1 MMGKVHKEQQIS
13 FIRLTKKRLIMSKQE
28 QSLEK
33 LIVEILN
40 WKKNIR
46 SSKSVVKDPNTVE
59 EKLVN
64 GFRNFIK
71 SPFSTN

>member
-1 MMGKVHKEQQIS
+1 
-13 FIRLTKKRLIMSKQE
+13 MSKQE

-46 SSKSVVKDPNTVE
+46 SSKSVIKDPNTVE

-71 SPFSTN
+71 SPFSTD

>member
-1 MMGKVHKEQQIS
+1 MEKAHKEQLIS
-13 FIRLTKKRLIMSKQE
+13 FIRLNKKRLIMSKHE

-40 WKKNIR
+40 WKNNIR
-46 SSKSVVKDPNTVE
+46 SSKSVLKDPKTVE

-71 SPFSTN
+71 SPFSTD

>member
-1 MMGKVHKEQQIS
+1 
-13 FIRLTKKRLIMSKQE
+13 MSKQE
-28 QSLEK
+28 KSLGK

-46 SSKSVVKDPNTVE
+46 SSKSVKKDPNTVE
-59 EKLVN
+59 KKLVN

-71 SPFSTN
+71 SPFSTD